1 MGNLAMALVKANGS
15 SCLSQLWWKHSN
27 SPASPP
33 PSCPSQNLSWSQ
45 GNPGPPPNGV
55 LLLSLASNPRHAELW
70 SSFFPMN
77 TESPPRMGRDDCGNK
92 TGSLH
97 SSIRSH
103 LMSSRW
109 CSVALSNQMQMKY
122 IPQYHLISFGRCR
135 ELGRG
140 GDMGQRERKR
150 RG

>member
-1 MGNLAMALVKANGS
+1 MGNLAMALVKASGD

-27 SPASPP
+27 SPASSL
-33 PSCPSQNLSWSQ
+33 PSCPSQNPSWSQ
-45 GNPGPPPNGV
+45 GNWGPPPNGV
-55 LLLSLASNPRHAELW
+55 LPPSLASNPRHSELW

-77 TESPPRMGRDDCGNK
+77 TESPPRMGRDDCCNK

-97 SSIRSH
+97 PSTRSR
-103 LMSSRW
+103 LMSTRW
-109 CSVALSNQMQMKY
+109 CSVALLNQMQMKY

-135 ELGRG
+135 GLGRG
-140 GDMGQRERKR
+140 GDMGQRQRKR